1 MSLRTRINGFTAW
14 VNLRLTPSGHFMHNI
29 LTDLLKGYNMKVLL
43 ESLTGKPLEKLQS
56 FDGLT
61 QQQRM
66 TRVEWIVKELK
77 HAKIIPKDTHVD
89 SRMFAMRCAD
99 QVFDLLWCLVCHDI
113 WFVWERCEFL
123 QQAEGQTLTSKAF
136 TWTPP
141 PPPPKTPTHKV
152 EKSMLLGFG
161 SKSLVQTPVETPEL
175 PPTSPKSPS
184 SDDMVTKRRHSKNF
198 PSPEYCILDMVNA
211 HLKMNREGRKLTR
224 GVLSLSDL
232 TDSRVLCAL
241 INSFVPETFTTEV
254 LLNDRWTINLAL
266 TTANQ
271 MFKSSNPFDSQDLV
285 EGDIMSVCC
294 YFAFFFMSG
303 YKFRQSRAVL
313 KRLDELNVLKIGSKD
328 EMEKFPSLITNV
340 KDLKRKRELE
350 NALAVY
356 EEEIQFL
363 EQNYDIAKCSIWMKK
378 VTEIQ
383 NKCRAVIADKIV
395 QRFEVVKV
403 PRNMTINDLAVDLI
417 INLSLT
423 CGTGFYSS
431 KVHETI
437 WKGRKL
443 VLKDK
448 ETGEFYDG
456 GNADQKETVR
466 QMLGLQE
473 EQVLE
478 ISGDHPKYEIFFE
491 SSSRNKTLKAGSL
504 FLYQVFPG
512 TTLQCQRLLFKA
524 AKTGELDTVQK
535 LVAFFNSDKD
545 FIKSKEHG
553 SGNTALHM
561 ACRHGHFDIVL
572 FLLENGADIDMFN
585 NHNNTPFF
593 LATESLQKE
602 ICQLLIEWG
611 AEVMK
616 RNKSSKTAFELM
628 RHYELKKFLQGK
640 YKEWQELVPT
650 LISGD
655 IKKLTEVVDRHHRRE
670 NMLASLRSRCVSGS
684 TLLHTASFFG
694 AVPVIKTL
702 LSEGLDV
709 NILDYKGATPL
720 HRARDGATV
729 ELLLEVGS
737 NIDSVDHDGNTPLH
751 VKCYGESG
759 EATDLECIE
768 KLLMKEAPLNTRN
781 NRDLMPIHCCAMQGR
796 VDAIQALLFF
806 DTAGSIKQSLETE
819 DEKSPP
825 SLPHLSVANDFL
837 DCAKWLSENKFEFKE
852 TETDLL
858 VHKILL
864 EEVPCANR
872 VETIRFLLRNGAS
885 VNPTYPGGNTALHI
899 TSGLSNAADVLE
911 LLLSFDADVDALND
925 DACTPLFYA
934 TQSNNLYAAS
944 LLLNHGANVR
954 SRNLQ
959 GLTAFDFITD
969 FEEWIESSYF
979 TEEMRA
985 RLKAYNLKHARDLVR
1000 AISKKVKNQSPLATS
1015 QMPSLRR
1022 SQPALRA
1029 VGPGH
1034 VPLFLPPIPK
1044 GATR

>member
-1 MSLRTRINGFTAW
+1 
-14 VNLRLTPSGHFMHNI
+14 
-29 LTDLLKGYNMKVLL
+29 MKVLL

-61 QQQRM
+61 QQQKI

-77 HAKIIPKDTHVD
+77 NAKIISKATHVD

-113 WFVWERCEFL
+113 WFVWERSEFL
-123 QQAEGQTLTSKAF
+123 QQAQGQILTSKAF
-136 TWTPP
+136 SWTPP

-152 EKSMLLGFG
+152 EKSMLQGFG
-161 SKSLVQTPVETPEL
+161 SKSLVQTPVDTPEL
-175 PPTSPKSPS
+175 PSESPTSLSK
-184 SDDMVTKRRHSKNF
+184 SDDMVTKRRRSMNF

-241 INSFVPETFTTEV
+241 VNSFVPETFTTEV

-285 EGDIMSVCC
+285 EGDVMSVCC
-294 YFAFFFMSG
+294 YFAFLFMSG
-303 YKFRQSRAVL
+303 YKYRQSRAVL
-313 KRLDELNVLKIGSKD
+313 KRLDELNVLKIGIRD
-328 EMEKFPSLITNV
+328 EIEQFPSLITNV
-340 KDLKRKRELE
+340 KDLKRKKELDS
-350 NALAVY
+350 LLSVY

-363 EQNYDIAKCSIWMKK
+363 EQNYDIAKCNIWMKQ
-378 VTEIQ
+378 VAEIQ
-383 NKCRAVIADKIV
+383 IKCRALVAEKIV
-395 QRFEVVKV
+395 QRFDVVKV
-403 PRNMTINDLAVDLI
+403 PRNVTINDLAVDLV

-431 KVHETI
+431 KVHETV

-443 VLKDK
+443 VLRDK
-448 ETGEFYDG
+448 ETGEFYDDFA

-466 QMLGLQE
+466 QMLGLKE
-473 EQVLE
+473 EQVVEL
-478 ISGDHPKYEIFFE
+478 SGDHSKYEIYFE
-491 SSSRNKTLKAGSL
+491 SSSRNKTLKAGSM
-504 FLYQVFPG
+504 FLYQIFPG

-535 LVAFFNSDKD
+535 LVAFFNADKD

-553 SGNTALHM
+553 SGNSALHM

-572 FLLENGADIDMFN
+572 YLLENGADIDMFN

-593 LATESLQKE
+593 LATESLHKE

-616 RNKSSKTAFELM
+616 RNKSSKTAFDLM
-628 RHYELKKFLQGK
+628 RHGELKKFLEGK
-640 YKEWQELVPT
+640 YKEWQQLVPA

-655 IKKLTEVVDRHHRRE
+655 TKKLTEVVDAHHRRE
-670 NMLASLRSRCVSGS
+670 KMLASLRSRCISGS

-694 AVPVIKTL
+694 AIPVIKTL
-702 LSEGLDV
+702 LSEGVDV
-709 NILDYKGATPL
+709 NVLDYKGATPL
-720 HRARDGATV
+720 HRAKDADTV
-729 ELLLEVGS
+729 ELLLEAGS

-768 KLLMKEAPLNTRN
+768 KMLMKEAPLSIRN
-781 NRDLMPIHCCAMQGR
+781 NQDLMPIHCCAMQGR
-796 VDAIQALLFF
+796 IDAIQALLFF
-806 DTAGSIKQSLETE
+806 DTGESIKQNLEME
-819 DEKSPP
+819 NEKSPP
-825 SLPHLSVANDFL
+825 SLLHLSVANDFL
-837 DCAKWLSENKFEFKE
+837 DCARWLSENKFEFKE
-852 TETDLL
+852 NETDLL

-872 VETIRFLLRNGAS
+872 VETIRFLLQSGAS

-899 TSGLSNAADVLE
+899 TSGLTNAADVLE
-911 LLLSFDADVDALND
+911 LLLCFDADVDAPND
-925 DACTPLFYA
+925 DLCTPLFYA

-944 LLLNHGANVR
+944 LLLSHGANVKT
-954 SRNLQ
+954 RNLQ
-959 GLTAFDFITD
+959 GLTAFDFISD
-969 FEEWIESSYF
+969 FEEWIDCGYF
-979 TEEMRA
+979 SEEMRA
-985 RLKAYNLKHARDLVR
+985 RLKAYSLKHARDLVR
-1000 AISKKVKNQSPLATS
+1000 AISKKVKNQPPLPTS
-1015 QMPSLRR
+1015 QIPPLRR
-1022 SQPALRA
+1022 SRPAL
-1029 VGPGH
+1029 PGIGAGH
-1034 VPLFLPPIPK
+1034 APLFLPPIPK

>member
-56 FDGLT
+56 FDG
-61 QQQRM
+61 
-66 TRVEWIVKELK
+66 
-77 HAKIIPKDTHVD
+77 
-89 SRMFAMRCAD
+89 MFAMRCAD

-136 TWTPP
+136 T
-141 PPPPKTPTHKV
+141 
-152 EKSMLLGFG
+152 
-161 SKSLVQTPVETPEL
+161 L

-313 KRLDELNVLKIGSKD
+313 KRLD
-328 EMEKFPSLITNV
+328 
-340 KDLKRKRELE
+340 LKRKRELE
-350 NALAVY
+350 NALAIY

-378 VTEIQ
+378 VAEIQ
-383 NKCRAVIADKIV
+383 NKCRTLIADKIV

-473 EQVLE
+473 EQVVE
-478 ISGDHPKYEIFFE
+478 ISGDHPNYE
-491 SSSRNKTLKAGSL
+491 
-504 FLYQVFPG
+504 VFPG
-512 TTLQCQRLLFKA
+512 TTLQCQRLLFRA

-602 ICQLLIEWG
+602 ICQWG

-655 IKKLTEVVDRHHRRE
+655 IKKLTE
-670 NMLASLRSRCVSGS
+670 
-684 TLLHTASFFG
+684 
-694 AVPVIKTL
+694 TL
-702 LSEGLDV
+702 LSE
-709 NILDYKGATPL
+709 
-720 HRARDGATV
+720 
-729 ELLLEVGS
+729 
-737 NIDSVDHDGNTPLH
+737 DHDGNTPLH

-796 VDAIQALLFF
+796 IDAIQALLFF

-837 DCAKWLSENKFEFKE
+837 DCAKWRS
-852 TETDLL
+852 L
-858 VHKILL
+858 VPIVWRQFDSSYVMVLPLIQHTL
-864 EEVPCANR
+864 EETR
-872 VETIRFLLRNGAS
+872 
-885 VNPTYPGGNTALHI
+885 
-899 TSGLSNAADVLE
+899 
-911 LLLSFDADVDALND
+911 
-925 DACTPLFYA
+925 
-934 TQSNNLYAAS
+934 
-944 LLLNHGANVR
+944 
-954 SRNLQ
+954 
-959 GLTAFDFITD
+959 LTAFDFITD

-1000 AISKKVKNQSPLATS
+1000 AISKKVKNQPPLATS